1 MSTRRTGGLAALLKQ
16 HRSGG
21 QVDGARR
28 IMAGSLRDPWWL
40 PVLALARRVC
50 GGEVV
55 EIRLLGVVEVW
66 DGDRPLPDLGTP
78 QQRAVLAALAVDAGR
93 PVMLQTLIDRIWDQ
107 APPAGAKPAL
117 YAHISRL
124 RKTVNQA
131 ETVPQAGPVRQA
143 GGYAL
148 DIDPD
153 SVDLHRF
160 HRLTTAARHSE
171 RRVAEQAGLLNEA
184 LGLWRGPPLA
194 DLPGEWAARMRED
207 WNQQRLDATVAWA
220 RAELRLGHHDEVI
233 GPVRKLLTEHPLT
246 EPLTAI
252 LMRALVAAGR
262 DSEALDRYSLTR
274 NRLGDE
280 LGSDPGPELRALHA
294 AILRGEPLSSE
305 KNASSAEPAPVRPP
319 VPRQLPAHTPR
330 FAGRANELAELAAL
344 LEKSTHDGVAA
355 VVITAINGTA
365 GVGKTALA
373 LHWAHH
379 VAERFPDG
387 QLYVNLRGFDPTGIP
402 ARPGETLRGFL
413 HALGMHPEQIP
424 TTVDAQAALYRS
436 LTADRRLLVV
446 LDNARD
452 AEHVRPLLPAG
463 PGCLVMVTSRNQL
476 AGLTAQE
483 GARLITLDV
492 LTPEDARALL
502 TRHLGHDRV
511 AADPDAVTE
520 LIEQCARLPLALAIV
535 AARAAT
541 YPRFALRVLVKELS
555 DASTRLATLDTG
567 DAATNIRT
575 VFSWSYKHLSA
586 QAGRMFRL
594 FGLHPGPHI
603 ALLAAAR
610 LADLD
615 QTRTQ
620 ETLDELVQAQL
631 LMQYTPGRY
640 TCHDLLHA
648 YAASLTATHDPEDQ
662 QSSAITRLFDHYLQ
676 ATASAMRFLH
686 HPKDQYWSDVPQL
699 ATSASPVVD
708 LATANAWFTAE
719 RVNLSAIIAHAVA
732 YSSYAD
738 TARLAV
744 ILLFRCVELG
754 DNYADSLT
762 IYGHA
767 LRAAQDA
774 GDHTTE
780 VYAMIYIGINH
791 WQLGHYG
798 QAINHYAYAITISRE
813 IGNPASEALALM
825 HLGLVHWRQGNY
837 GLAMEGYERALLLA
851 RGNDISAFE
860 ALTLNYLGHARS
872 QQGQYPLA
880 IDCYQRAA
888 EIGRHIGDRVVEAF
902 AMNNCGVVHRR
913 QGRYELA
920 TEQHRRSI
928 AISRDIGDRSG
939 EAMALNNLGVVYIQ
953 QGRYGPAAEHLQ
965 QALAAFRETGFVL
978 GETLATNN
986 VGIVL
991 CRQGHYGQAAEHH
1004 RQALSAAREI
1014 GDRVTEPQM
1023 LNNLGETCLASGFL
1037 KEARIHHLAA
1047 LALATE
1053 LGDPYEQAH
1062 ACHGAAKYDLAVG
1075 DRLQARRHARQAL
1088 ALFVD
1093 LDVPDANAA
1102 RDTLAAL
1109 DRSRPAQHGQ

>member
-1 MSTRRTGGLAALLKQ
+1 
-16 HRSGG
+16 
-21 QVDGARR
+21 
-28 IMAGSLRDPWWL
+28 
-40 PVLALARRVC
+40 
-50 GGEVV
+50 V

-66 DGDRPLPDLGTP
+66 NRDRRLPDLGTP

-107 APPAGAKPAL
+107 APPAGARPAL

-124 RKTVNQA
+124 RKILNQA
-131 ETVPQAGPVRQA
+131 GTVPQTGPVRQA

-148 DIDPD
+148 RIDPD

-171 RRVAEQAGLLNEA
+171 RLLAEQARLLNEA

-220 RAELRLGHHDEVI
+220 RAELRLGHHEEVI

-274 NRLGDE
+274 SRLGDE
-280 LGSDPGPELRALHA
+280 LGSDPGRELRALHA
-294 AILRGEPLSSE
+294 AILRGEPVPSG
-305 KNASSAEPAPVRPP
+305 KNTSSAEPASMRQP
-319 VPRQLPAHTPR
+319 VPRQLPTHTPR
-330 FAGRANELAELAAL
+330 FAGREDELAELATL
-344 LEKSTHDGVAA
+344 LEKSTQDGVAT

-387 QLYVNLRGFDPTGIP
+387 QLYVNLRGFDPTGTP
-402 ARPGETLRGFL
+402 ARPGESLRGFL
-413 HALGMHPEQIP
+413 HALGVHPEQIP

-452 AEHVRPLLPAG
+452 AEHVRPLLPAS
-463 PGCLVMVTSRNQL
+463 PGCLVVVTSRNQL

-492 LTPEDARALL
+492 LTAEDARALL

-511 AADPDAVTE
+511 AADPDAVIE

-535 AARAAT
+535 AARATAHPT
-541 YPRFALRVLVKELS
+541 FALRVLVKELS
-555 DASTRLATLDTG
+555 DVSTRLAGLDTG
-567 DAATNIRT
+567 DAATSIRT
-575 VFSWSYKHLSA
+575 VFSWSYNYLSA
-586 QAGRMFRL
+586 ETSRMFRL
-594 FGLHPGPHI
+594 FGLHPGSHI
-603 ALLAAAR
+603 ALSAAAR
-610 LADLD
+610 LADRDLA
-615 QTRTQ
+615 RTQ
-620 ETLDELVQAQL
+620 ETLDELVQAHL
-631 LMQYTPGRY
+631 LMQYTHGRY
-640 TCHDLLHA
+640 TCHDLLRA
-648 YAASLTATHDPEDQ
+648 YAASLTSTHDPEDD

-676 ATASAMRFLH
+676 TTASAMRFLH
-686 HPKDQYWSDVPQL
+686 HPEDQYWSDVPQP
-699 ATSASPVVD
+699 TASPVVD
-708 LATANAWFTAE
+708 LATADAWFTAE
-719 RVNLSAIIAHAVA
+719 RVNLGAIIAHSAA
-732 YSSYAD
+732 HRSYAD
-738 TARLAV
+738 AARLAV

-754 DNYADSLT
+754 DSYADSLT
-762 IYGHA
+762 VYYHA
-767 LRAAQDA
+767 LRAEHDA
-774 GDHTTE
+774 GDHATE
-780 VYAMIYIGINH
+780 VYALTYIGIGH
-791 WQLGHYG
+791 WQQGHYE
-798 QAINHYAYAITISRE
+798 QAINHYKYAITISRE
-813 IGNPASEALALM
+813 IGNPVSEALTLNY
-825 HLGLVHWRQGNY
+825 LGLVHWRRGNY
-837 GLAMEGYERALLLA
+837 RLATEGYQRALLLA
-851 RGNDISAFE
+851 RGNNIRAAE
-860 ALTLNYLGHARS
+860 AITLNYLGLVRS
-872 QQGQYPLA
+872 QQGQYILA

-888 EIGRHIGDRVVEAF
+888 EIGRRIGDRVVEAF

-913 QGRYELA
+913 QGHYELA
-920 TEQHRRSI
+920 TKQHRRSI
-928 AISRDIGDRSG
+928 AISRDIGDRAG
-939 EAMALNNLGVVYIQ
+939 EAFALNNLSVVHIQ
-953 QGRYGPAAEHLQ
+953 QGRYGPAAGHVQ
-965 QALAAFRETGFVL
+965 QALATFREIGFVL

-986 VGIVL
+986 LGIVL
-991 CRQGHYGQAAEHH
+991 CRQGRYGQAAEHH
-1004 RQALSAAREI
+1004 RRALVAAREI

-1037 KEARIHHLAA
+1037 NQARAHHLAA
-1047 LALATE
+1047 LVLATE

-1062 ACHGAAKYDLAVG
+1062 AYRGVAECDLAVG
-1075 DRLQARRHARQAL
+1075 DRPQARRHVRQAL

-1093 LDVPDANAA
+1093 LDVPDADIA
-1102 RDTLAAL
+1102 RDTLATLA
-1109 DRSRPAQHGQ
+1109 RSRAAQNGQ

>member
-1 MSTRRTGGLAALLKQ
+1 M
-16 HRSGG
+16 
-21 QVDGARR
+21 
-28 IMAGSLRDPWWL
+28 
-40 PVLALARRVC
+40 
-50 GGEVV
+50 

-66 DGDRPLPDLGTP
+66 DRGRRLPDLGTP

-107 APPAGAKPAL
+107 AAPVAARPAL

-124 RKTVNQA
+124 RKTLNQA

-171 RRVAEQAGLLNEA
+171 LLVAEQVRLLNEA
-184 LGLWRGPPLA
+184 LGLWRGLPLA

-207 WNQQRLDATVAWA
+207 WNQQRLDGTVAWA
-220 RAELRLGHHDEVI
+220 RAELRLGHYDEVI
-233 GPVRKLLTEHPLT
+233 GPVRELLSEHPLT

-274 NRLGDE
+274 SRLGDE

-294 AILRGEPLSSE
+294 AILRGEPLSSA
-305 KNASSAEPAPVRPP
+305 KSTLIPEPAPMRPP

-330 FAGRANELAELAAL
+330 FAGRANELAELETL
-344 LEKSTHDGVAA
+344 LEKSTQDGVAT

-387 QLYVNLRGFDPTGIP
+387 QLYVNLRGFDPTGTP
-402 ARPGETLRGFL
+402 ARPGESLRGFL
-413 HALGMHPEQIP
+413 HGLGVHPEQIP

-436 LTADRRLLVV
+436 LTAERRLLVV

-452 AEHVRPLLPAG
+452 AEHLRPLLPAG
-463 PGCLVMVTSRNQL
+463 PGCLVVVTSRNQL

-492 LTPEDARALL
+492 LTAEDALALL

-535 AARAAT
+535 AARATT
-541 YPRFALRVLVKELS
+541 YPSFALRVLVKELS
-555 DASTRLATLDTG
+555 DASTRLASLDTG
-567 DAATNIRT
+567 DATTSIRT
-575 VFSWSYKHLSA
+575 VFSWSYDHLSA
-586 QAGRMFRL
+586 EARRMFRL

-603 ALLAAAR
+603 ALFAAAR

-615 QTRTQ
+615 PARTR

-631 LMQYTPGRY
+631 LMQFTPGRY
-640 TCHDLLHA
+640 TCHDLLRA
-648 YAASLTATHDPEDQ
+648 YAVNLSAAHDPEDDR
-662 QSSAITRLFDHYLQ
+662 SSAITRLFDHYLQ
-676 ATASAMRFLH
+676 TTASAMRFIH
-686 HPKDQYWSDVPQL
+686 HPKDQYWSDVPPP
-699 ATSASPVVD
+699 AESASPIAD
-708 LATANAWFTAE
+708 LATADAWFTAE
-719 RVNLSAIIAHAVA
+719 RVNLSAIIAHAVTRG
-732 YSSYAD
+732 SYPD

-762 IYGHA
+762 IYSHA

-774 GDHTTE
+774 GDHATE
-780 VYAMIYIGINH
+780 VYALTYIGIAH
-791 WQLGHYG
+791 WQRGHYE
-798 QAINHYAYAITISRE
+798 QAINHHEHAITVSRE
-813 IGNPASEALALM
+813 IGNPVTEALALSY
-825 HLGLVHWRQGNY
+825 LGLVHWRQGNY
-837 GLAMEGYERALLLA
+837 RLATEDHQHALLLA
-851 RGNDISAFE
+851 RGNDSAAAE
-860 ALTLNYLGHARS
+860 AITLNFLGLVHS
-872 QQGQYPLA
+872 QQGQYSVA
-880 IDCYQRAA
+880 IERYQSAA
-888 EIGRHIGDRVVEAF
+888 AIGRRIGDRVVEAF

-928 AISRDIGDRSG
+928 AISRDIGDRMG
-939 EAMALNNLGVVYIQ
+939 EAFALNNLGVVHIQ
-953 QGRYGPAAEHLQ
+953 QGHYGPAVEHLQ

-986 VGIVL
+986 IGIVL
-991 CRQGHYGQAAEHH
+991 CRQGHYAQAAEHH
-1004 RQALSAAREI
+1004 RQALAAARDI
-1014 GDRVTEPQM
+1014 GDRAAEPQM
-1023 LNNLGETCLASGFL
+1023 LNNLGESCLASGFL
-1037 KEARIHHLAA
+1037 DQARINYMAA

-1075 DRLQARRHARQAL
+1075 DRLQAQRHVRQAL

-1102 RDTLAAL
+1102 RDTLATL
-1109 DRSRPAQHGQ
+1109 DRSRAAQNGH